1 MADDRTPQR
10 SEPASGAASHSST
23 SSSAEPAAALAD
35 RSTLDALDPRT
46 AVLVGVGEARR
57 SADGSAGVEALE
69 LMVEAAQAAADDAG
83 APGLLTAL
91 DVVAVPEGTWSYSD
105 AARLV
110 ADRIGATSTSTIRA
124 DVGVPQTRP
133 LSVAIE
139 RIGAGEIDVALVVG
153 GEAMASTRAAQRSG
167 AEVVTTSDDG
177 AEADERWSPVGE
189 IMAQAEVEAGLWA
202 PVEQYACIENALG
215 HAEGQPFDAQ
225 RNDIAALWSECNRV
239 AAANPAAAFGAPMDA
254 DTIRDASPSNRTI
267 ASPYNKW
274 HVSQWAVDQAAALLL
289 CSVGAARR
297 AGVPEDRW
305 VFPHACVDSSHM
317 VSLSRRGDL
326 HRWPAM
332 AAVGDA
338 VAAHIGRPLRSIEVQ
353 EVYSCF
359 PVAVRVQQREL
370 DLDPCAPVTVTGGMA
385 FAGGPLNNFAYQA
398 TVEVVRRLRERPGA
412 LGMVTVVSGL
422 LTKPGITVWGAAPP
436 TGVLV
441 ADVGDEAAARTR
453 VLEVTSGADG
463 SADGPAVVATATAT
477 YADGV
482 PTSAFVIAD
491 LPDGRR
497 WVGTCD
503 DAGFAA
509 ATARRA
515 TIATS
520 VIISGGTCRPG

>member
-1 MADDRTPQR
+1 VADDRTPQR
-10 SEPASGAASHSST
+10 SDSATSSATLTST
-23 SSSAEPAAALAD
+23 SVDPTAALAG
-35 RSTLDALDPRT
+35 RSNFDALDPRT
-46 AVLVGVGEARR
+46 PILVGVGEAHRP
-57 SADGSAGVEALE
+57 ADGSGAVEALE
-69 LMVEAAQAAADDAG
+69 LMIEAARAAADDAG
-83 APGLLTAL
+83 APGMLAVL
-91 DVVAVPEGTWSYSD
+91 DVVAVPEGTWSYAD

-110 ADRIGATSTSTIRA
+110 ADRIGATSAATIRA
-124 DVGVPQTRP
+124 DVGVPQTQP
-133 LSVAIE
+133 LAVAIE
-139 RIGAGEIDVALVVG
+139 RIGAGEIDAALVVG
-153 GEAMASTRAAQRSG
+153 GEAMASARAAQRSG
-167 AEVVTTSDDG
+167 AEVVATSDVG
-177 AEADERWSPVGE
+177 AEADQRWSPDGE
-189 IMAQAEVEAGLWA
+189 IMAQAEVDAGLWA

-215 HAEGQPFDAQ
+215 HAEGQPFDEQ
-225 RNDIAALWSECNRV
+225 CNDIAELWADCNRV

-254 DTIRDASPSNRTI
+254 DTIRDASPSNRAL

-332 AAVGDA
+332 ATVGDA
-338 VAAHIGRPLRSIEVQ
+338 VAAHIGRPLREVEVQ
-353 EVYSCF
+353 EIYSCF

-370 DLDPCAPVTVTGGMA
+370 DLDPCAPVTITGGMA

-398 TVEVVRRLRERPGA
+398 TVEVARRLRERPGA

-422 LTKPGITVWGAAPP
+422 LTKPGITVWGAVPP
-436 TGVLV
+436 NDVLV

-453 VLEVTSGADG
+453 VLEVTGGTDG
-463 SADGPAVVATATAT
+463 SADGPAVVATATAA
-477 YADGV
+477 YVDGT
-482 PTSAFVIAD
+482 PASAFVIAD

-503 DAGFAA
+503 DGDFAA
-509 ATARRA
+509 RTARRE

-520 VIISGGTCRPG
+520 VVISGGTCHPG